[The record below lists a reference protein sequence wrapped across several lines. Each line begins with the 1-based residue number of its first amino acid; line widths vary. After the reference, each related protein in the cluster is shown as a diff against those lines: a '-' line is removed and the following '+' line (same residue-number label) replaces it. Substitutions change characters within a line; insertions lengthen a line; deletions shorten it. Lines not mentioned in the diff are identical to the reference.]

1 MNLYKFEQIEIN
13 NQHHFNSFIIAIDR
27 LIHHSYLL
35 LFNGE
40 SFRYKKSLI
49 QQ

>member
-1 MNLYKFEQIEIN
+1 LTE
-13 NQHHFNSFIIAIDR
+13 AVIDR
-27 LIHHSYLL
+27 LIHHSHLL

-40 SFRYKKSLI
+40 SFRYKESLI